1 MICKENTEAHKIW
14 HKDKLYNIYAPESW
28 IRLFIVIARFCCF
41 ISAYY
46 NVIQIVQLSNGIFLL
61 KRVSRYGRCFMIDSG
76 SKGCPEQESAG
87 CHFGTLGRNFLRAK
101 TKWPPNISRSNLIFQ
116 LMEPG
121 TSVIPH
127 FYVILTEQSISCII
141 LMTQG
146 HLQGQKDNF
155 KVKEVKIQFLTN
167 KDRNMCNT
175 SFTWDFI
182 WKWMYV
188 IILLIQG

>member
-1 MICKENTEAHKIW
+1 MPYHHHFFCWKRTVQKYSIEGPVYYRPMRIKSVILIKWWCFVVDRDKRNSPVVKW
-14 HKDKLYNIYAPESW
+14 HFFTQA
-28 IRLFIVIARFCCF
+28 CF
-41 ISAYY
+41 A
-46 NVIQIVQLSNGIFLL
+46 VWTML
-61 KRVSRYGRCFMIDSG
+61 MIDSG
-76 SKGCPEQESAG
+76 SKGCPEQESAW
-87 CHFGTLGRNFLRAK
+87 CHFGTLGRNLLRAK
-101 TKWPPNISRSNLIFQ
+101 TKWPPNISRSNMIFQ

-141 LMTQG
+141 LMSQG

-155 KVKEVKIQFLTN
+155 KVKEAKIQFLTN

-175 SFTWDFI
+175 SFKWDFI
-182 WKWMYV
+182 RKWMYG